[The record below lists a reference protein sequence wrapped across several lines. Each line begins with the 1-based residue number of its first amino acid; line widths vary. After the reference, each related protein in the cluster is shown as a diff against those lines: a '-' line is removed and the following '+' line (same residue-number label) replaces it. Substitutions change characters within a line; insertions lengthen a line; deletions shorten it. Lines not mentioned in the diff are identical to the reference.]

1 MAFCNVDPHETYY
14 VGDMQSDM
22 FCANRA
28 GVDFIHAKYGY
39 GEVEWKCLRVDKE
52 SNLVVGLIPARY
64 HSTRFEGKPKR
75 NTRTPN
81 DSPSIQSG
89 NSIKTTR

>member
-39 GEVEWKCLRVDKE
+39 GEVECGSVKSR
-52 SNLVVGLIPARY
+52 
-64 HSTRFEGKPKR
+64 
-75 NTRTPN
+75 
-81 DSPSIQSG
+81 
-89 NSIKTTR
+89 